1 MKRNKKLQIIKA
13 MLLDGKTVVS
23 IANTLDTS
31 PQLVYW
37 YIKKYKLERKSLTK
51 F

>member
-1 MKRNKKLQIIKA
+1 MKRNKKLEIIKA
-13 MLLDGKTVVS
+13 MLLDGKTVVN

-31 PQLVYW
+31 PQLIYW
-37 YIKKYKLERKSLTK
+37 YINKYKLKRKSLTK